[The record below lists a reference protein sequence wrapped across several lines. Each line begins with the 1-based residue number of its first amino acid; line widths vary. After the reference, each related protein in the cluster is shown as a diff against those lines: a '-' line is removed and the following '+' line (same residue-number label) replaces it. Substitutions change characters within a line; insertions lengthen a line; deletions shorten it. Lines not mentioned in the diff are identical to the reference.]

1 MYVNRM
7 FCVFIPWSMQIPT
20 FECAFQYSECYFR
33 FKENFHY
40 EGDVVIGAFFPL
52 HTFYTAN
59 KIAYGNVVNYYKD
72 FYLKYKFNNYQFVLA
87 LVFAIEEINKN
98 PHLLSNISLG
108 FHVYNVPYTEKNT
121 LMSTLIWLTGQ
132 RNFMP
137 NYNCRMNRM
146 SAAAL
151 TGTSWA
157 TSAQIGTLL
166 QLYKFPQVR
175 EITLTFGPS
184 DPILSDRGQFSSL
197 YQMAPNDTTLSLAM
211 VSLMFHFNWSWVGLL
226 LIDDHKGTHILSHLR
241 DEMDR
246 SKICLALVEMIPV
259 TWTSFS
265 YNFWKNL
272 KKIQE
277 SLANVFIIYGDID
290 SLQGLMDNLGQ
301 QLITWKVWIMNSQWD
316 STKQAD
322 YFLLDSFHGSLI
334 FSHHHKESFEFS
346 NFIRKVNPYKYPED
360 PYLPKL
366 WYALFNCSFS
376 KIDCQLL
383 ENCQPNASLEL
394 FPTTIIDM
402 SMSEE
407 SYNIYTSVYAVAHTL
422 QEMSLQQC
430 QMQSHLKGE
439 KMVFFPWQLHH
450 FLRKI
455 HEGDHMS
462 LEWKWRFIEEYD
474 ILNFWNFPKGLRLK
488 VKVGTFS
495 LNAPQGEQLSLSEH
509 MIQWPTKFTQIP
521 QSACYTSC
529 WPGFRKATQKGRAV
543 CCYDCIPCLDNEIS
557 NETDVDQCVKCPE
570 THFPNTE
577 KNNCLQ
583 KSMSFL
589 EYNDHLG
596 MVLITIALCFSAL
609 TLAVLGVFVKY
620 RDTPIVKAN
629 NRTLSYILLMTLVVC
644 FLCSL
649 LFIGHPNTTTCL
661 MQQTTFGI
669 VFTVALSTV
678 LAKVITVVM
687 AFKVTTPGKITRW
700 LMVSRAPNYV
710 IPICTLIQIVLCGI
724 YLGTSPPFLDQD
736 PYSEHDHILI
746 VCNKGSD
753 VVFHCILGYLCFLAL
768 GSCVMAFFSR
778 NLPDTFNESK
788 LLSFSMQVFLCVW
801 VTFLP
806 VYHSTK
812 GKVMVAMQVSSI
824 LASSAGILG
833 FIFAPKCYI
842 ILLRPDQNS
851 LHHIR
856 NTAYSRRNKPL

>member
-7 FCVFIPWSMQIPT
+7 FCVFIPWSMQIPNV
-20 FECAFQYSECYFR
+20 ECAFQFSECYFR
-33 FKENFHY
+33 FKENFHC

-59 KIAYGNVVNYYKD
+59 KTPHGNVVNYYKD
-72 FYLKYKFNNYQFVLA
+72 FYLQYKFKNYQFVLA
-87 LVFAIEEINKN
+87 LVFAIEEINRN
-98 PHLLSNISLG
+98 SHLLPNITLG
-108 FHVYNVPYTEKNT
+108 FDVYNVPYTEKNT
-121 LMSTLIWLTGQ
+121 LMSTLTWLTGQ

-137 NYNCRMNRM
+137 NYNCRMNRK

-175 EITLTFGPS
+175 EIILTFGPS
-184 DPILSDRGQFSSL
+184 DPILNDRDQFSSL
-197 YQMAPNDTTLSLAM
+197 YQMASNDTSLSLAM
-211 VSLMFHFNWSWVGLL
+211 VSLLLHFNWSWVGLL
-226 LIDDHKGTHILSHLR
+226 LIDDHKGTQILSHLR
-241 DEMDR
+241 EEMDR
-246 SKICLALVEMIPV
+246 NRICLAVVEMIPA

-277 SLANVFIIYGDID
+277 SLANVFIIYGDTD
-290 SLQGLMDNLGQ
+290 SLQGLMSNLGQ
-301 QLITWKVWIMNSQWD
+301 QLITQKVWIMRSQWD
-316 STKQAD
+316 STKHAD

-334 FSHHHKESFEFS
+334 FSHHYEESFEFS
-346 NFIRKVNPYKYPED
+346 NFIRTVNPSKYPED
-360 PYLPKL
+360 PYLLKL
-366 WYALFNCSFS
+366 WYILFNCSFS
-376 KIDCQLL
+376 KFDCQLL

-394 FPTTIIDM
+394 SPTTIFDT

-407 SYNIYTSVYAVAHTL
+407 SYNIYTSVYAVAYTL
-422 QEMSLQQC
+422 HEMSLQQC
-430 QMQSHLKGE
+430 QMQSHIKGE
-439 KMVFFPWQLHH
+439 EIVFFPWQLHH

-455 HEGDHMS
+455 HKGDHMS
-462 LEWKWRFIEEYD
+462 LEWKWGLIEDYD
-474 ILNFWNFPKGLRLK
+474 IFNFWNFPKGLGLK
-488 VKVGTFS
+488 AKVGSFS
-495 LNAPQGEQLSLSEH
+495 LNAPQGQQLSLSEH
-509 MIQWPTKFTQIP
+509 LIQWPTRFTKIP
-521 QSACYTSC
+521 QSVCYTSC
-529 WPGFRKATQKGRAV
+529 WPGFRKATQEGRIV
-543 CCYDCIPCLDNEIS
+543 CCYDCIPCPENEIS
-557 NETDVDQCVKCPE
+557 NETDVDQCMKCPD
-570 THFPNTE
+570 THFSNTE

-589 EYNDHLG
+589 AYNDPLG
-596 MVLITIALCFSAL
+596 MVLITIALCFSAI

-629 NRTLSYILLMTLVVC
+629 NRILSYILLTTLVVC

-649 LFIGHPNTTTCL
+649 LFIGHPNTATCI

-678 LAKVITVVM
+678 LAKALTVVM
-687 AFKVTTPGKITRW
+687 AFKVTFPGRIMRW
-700 LMVSRAPNYV
+700 LMVSRAPNYI

-736 PYSEHDHILI
+736 PHSEHGHILI
-746 VCNKGSD
+746 ICNNGSA
-753 VVFHCILGYLCFLAL
+753 VFFHCILGYLCFLAL
-768 GSCVMAFFSR
+768 GSCVMAFLSR
-778 NLPDTFNESK
+778 NLPDTFNEAK
-788 LLSFSMQVFLCVW
+788 FLSFSMQVFFCVW

-812 GKVMVAMQVSSI
+812 GKVMIAMQVFSI
-824 LASSAGILG
+824 FASSAGILG

-851 LHHIR
+851 SYR
-856 NTAYSRRNKPL
+856 DTAYSRRNKPC